1 MVNRRNFLKTLGIGL
16 AYAFAPV
23 VFLKEKAV
31 ELTGISGWKG
41 VSGGIFSI
49 TIDDKSFDVGPVDFS
64 GLNTENPVDKIIADA
79 DKGKK
84 KLVWKP
90 GDFGHFE
97 FVGGDD
103 G

>member
-16 AYAFAPV
+16 AYACAPV
-23 VFLKEKAV
+23 VFLKEKV
-31 ELTGISGWKG
+31 TEWTG

-49 TIDDKSFDVGPVDFS
+49 TVDGKSFNVSPFDFS
-64 GLNTENPVDKIIADA
+64 GLDTFNPVDKIIADA

-84 KLVWKP
+84 KLVWEP

-97 FVGGDD
+97 FVGGDND